1 MAESVAGFILRFQD
15 RNRTKELFK
24 QTQKKNTQD
33 LLNYEE
39 AKQAQREK
47 MARLK
52 ALRLDKKKSDLN
64 KLTSLARQLSGSDTS
79 GLFSGR

>member
-15 RNRTKELFK
+15 GNRTKELFN
-24 QTQKKNTQD
+24 QTQKKNSQD

-52 ALRLDKKKSDLN
+52 ALRLGKKK
-64 KLTSLARQLSGSDTS
+64 TT
-79 GLFSGR
+79 

>member
-52 ALRLDKKKSDLN
+52 ALRLGKKK
-64 KLTSLARQLSGSDTS
+64 TT
-79 GLFSGR
+79 

>member
-1 MAESVAGFILRFQD
+1 MVESVAGLILRSQD
-15 RNRTKELFK
+15 GKRTKELFN
-24 QTQKKNTQD
+24 QTQKKNSQD

-52 ALRLDKKKSDLN
+52 ALRLGKKK
-64 KLTSLARQLSGSDTS
+64 TT
-79 GLFSGR
+79 

>member
-52 ALRLDKKKSDLN
+52 ALRLDKKKA
-64 KLTSLARQLSGSDTS
+64 T
-79 GLFSGR
+79 

>member
-52 ALRLDKKKSDLN
+52 ALRVAKN
-64 KLTSLARQLSGSDTS
+64 PT
-79 GLFSGR
+79 